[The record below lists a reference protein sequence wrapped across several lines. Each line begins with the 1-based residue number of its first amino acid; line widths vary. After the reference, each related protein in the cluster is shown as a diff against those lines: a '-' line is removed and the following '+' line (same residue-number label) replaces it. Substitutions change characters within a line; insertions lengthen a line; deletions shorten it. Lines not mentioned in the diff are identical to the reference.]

1 MSSKGVIKSEKI
13 LAGDIFSRMWFRIP
27 EYQRPYVWG
36 TDEVGE
42 LLGDL
47 AFALTEKPDF
57 DYFLGS
63 FVFQS
68 KTAVPGGQEY
78 DENDLLDGQQRMTTL
93 LMLFA
98 AIRDLTEDT
107 EAKDNC
113 QECIYQKAQKYKNI
127 PERTRLFFA
136 IREETQKFIEDYVK
150 TDSGTSK
157 IEDEIHEL
165 RKKENVSIRNMAN
178 AIIVIREFFKKNTEI
193 KPEKLLYFLL
203 NNVLMIYVSTED
215 LEDAFRLFT
224 ILNDRGVPLRNS
236 DILKSM
242 NLVLC
247 NINCAN

>member
-1 MSSKGVIKSEKI
+1 MSSKGIIKSEKI

-36 TDEVGE
+36 TDEVNE

-47 AFALTEKPDF
+47 AYALTEKPDF

-63 FVFQS
+63 LVFQS
-68 KTAVPGGQEY
+68 KIATLGSQEY

-93 LMLFA
+93 LLMFA
-98 AIRDLTEDT
+98 VIRDFTEDV
-107 EAKDNC
+107 EAKESCLD
-113 QECIYQKAQKYKNI
+113 CIYQKAQKYKNI

-150 TDSGTSK
+150 AESGTGK
-157 IEDEIHEL
+157 VENEIQGL

-178 AIIVIREFFKKNTEI
+178 AIVTIREFLKKNAEI

-215 LEDAFRLFT
+215 LDDAFRLFT
-224 ILNDRGVPLRNS
+224 ILNDRGVALRNS
-236 DILKSM
+236 DTPL
-242 NLVLC
+242 L
-247 NINCAN
+247 NITF